1 MQHEDKLISFL
12 KSIGISI
19 GEDLHEKL
27 CSQDSQPR
35 VMYDLSKIHKPLI
48 NGFPKLRP
56 ILSALNTGT
65 SKWAKNFVSLLWYL
79 IFNESLKGSF
89 EFANI
94 IWICSQGAFLYQASL
109 DVDSLLTNLPLDETS
124 NVYVNERFKNNKSV
138 HGLNKKRISDILS
151 LLTKE

>member
-12 KSIGISI
+12 KSIEKSI
-19 GEDLHEKL
+19 GEDLHEKF
-27 CSQDSQPR
+27 CSQDSQLG

-56 ILSALNTGT
+56 ILSALNTVT

-89 EFANI
+89 EFSNI
-94 IWICSQGAFLYQASL
+94 IWIFSQGAFLYQASL
-109 DVDSLLTNLPLDETS
+109 DVDSLFTNLPLDETS
-124 NVYVNERFKNNKSV
+124 NVYVNELFKNNKSV
-138 HGLNKKRISDILS
+138 HCLNKKRISDMLS

>member
-12 KSIGISI
+12 KSIEKSI

-27 CSQDSQPR
+27 CSQDSQLG

-56 ILSALNTGT
+56 ILSALNTVT
-65 SKWAKNFVSLLWYL
+65 TKWAKNFVSLLWYL

-94 IWICSQGAFLYQASL
+94 IWIFSQGAFLYQASL
-109 DVDSLLTNLPLDETS
+109 DVDSLFTNLPLDETS
-124 NVYVNERFKNNKSV
+124 NVYVNELFKNNKSV
-138 HGLNKKRISDILS
+138 HCLNKKRISDMLS